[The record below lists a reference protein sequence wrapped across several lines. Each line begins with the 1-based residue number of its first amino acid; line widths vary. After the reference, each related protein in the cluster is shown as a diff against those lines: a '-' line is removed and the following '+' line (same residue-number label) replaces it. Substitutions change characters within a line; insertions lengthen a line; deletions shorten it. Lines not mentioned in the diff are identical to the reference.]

1 MNAYVLGYH
10 QILPTKFELTRVSE
24 LEDLSFYSGQL
35 ELDRADKYYPDRS
48 DEKIMR
54 QDVIAS
60 VIAVNTLLEK
70 CKIGKER
77 EDFSLFVASGVFI
90 EKIEQHVRHITKVY
104 EELTESSTTKE
115 TMQKLYRGSPPLLA
129 LQTLTNSAMSFI
141 SQYAGIKGNNA
152 TFGTNSI
159 AGFHAIEEGANDVF
173 FNKRSAV
180 VSASNVAATHSYLM
194 NSTLTD
200 SRKNWKESAAAACLL
215 LGNNSVSQKSLCKIS
230 HLKTVPNSEQ
240 LKNGNIERSWK
251 TLIPE
256 GKPDAL
262 IFSGTYTD
270 SVFEKDKIY
279 CEKICK
285 ETFSNFNEFG
295 NLGPVNS
302 LVSIIDGIELI
313 QNGYTKIDI
322 LDRDIYGNETLI
334 RIEKPE

>member
-10 QILPTKFELTRVSE
+10 QILPTKFELARVSE

-35 ELDRADKYYPDRS
+35 ELDRTNKYFPNRS

-104 EELTESSTTKE
+104 EELTELSTPKE

-159 AGFHAIEEGANDVF
+159 AGFHAIEEGVNDVMF
-173 FNKRSAV
+173 RGRYAV

-200 SRKNWKESAAAACLL
+200 TQKNWKESAAAACILL
-215 LGNNSVSQKSLCKIS
+215 RNNSINQKSLCKIS
-230 HLKTVPNSEQ
+230 KLKTVSNLAQLENKKIEQ
-240 LKNGNIERSWK
+240 SWQS
-251 TLIPE
+251 LIPE
-256 GKPDAL
+256 SKPDAI
-262 IFSGTYTD
+262 IFSGAYTN
-270 SVFEKDKIY
+270 SVFEEDKKY
-279 CEKICK
+279 CETLCK
-285 ETFSNFNEFG
+285 ETFSRFNEYG
-295 NLGPVNS
+295 NLGPTNTLIS
-302 LVSIIDGIELI
+302 LIDGIELI
-313 QNGYTKIDI
+313 QKGYSKIDI